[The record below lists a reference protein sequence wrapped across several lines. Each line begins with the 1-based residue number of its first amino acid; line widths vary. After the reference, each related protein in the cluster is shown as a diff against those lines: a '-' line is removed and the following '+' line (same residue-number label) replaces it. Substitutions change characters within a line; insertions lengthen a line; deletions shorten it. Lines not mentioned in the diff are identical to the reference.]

1 MGVHCTVA
9 SWTIVYRLKKLG
21 LKVYYLYEVYF
32 QTRSWLKSQQD
43 LSSSF
48 ANHICASYMCTTL
61 VIRKQAPEPEADD
74 TSNFWL
80 LPFPLKHTEAHWY
93 QGSYINL
100 SGYRH
105 LKVSGGRHLKVSGGH
120 HLKLSGYRHLK
131 LSSGRQIILSGGKL
145 IFMLFIY
152 LNISLIIAS
161 MVEIFH
167 V

>member
-61 VIRKQAPEPEADD
+61 VIRKQAPDD

-105 LKVSGGRHLKVSGGH
+105 LKVSGGH

-131 LSSGRQIILSGGKL
+131 LSGGRKIILSDGKL
-145 IFMLFIY
+145 IFMIFIY
-152 LNISLIIAS
+152 LNICLIIAS